1 MSAGHDYDGRV
12 TPTRRQFL
20 VRRVVVLGILFLVVA
35 AGIYVPVV
43 LTAPLPA
50 AAVTL
55 EPPAVQAAPAA
66 AVSAPAQ
73 GSSAI
78 SLQDSGEVLASS
90 GQSGPVPIASVTKIL
105 TALVVLQAKPLTPT
119 DDGPSITM
127 TAADVAFLDS
137 TRAEG
142 GSYVLVNEGQ
152 VLTERQVIEI
162 MLMESANNYSETLV
176 TWAFGSMAGYLTA
189 AEAFIQA
196 QGLAGTSVV
205 DSSGLNPAS
214 VSTTTDLLK
223 LASLA
228 LDNPVL
234 AAVVSTQK
242 ESIPGLSELTNTNTL
257 LGSDGIDGLKTGTTD
272 EAGSCLLFSADF
284 TVAGKPFSVVGV
296 VLGAASSESA
306 RQAVTALL
314 DSAKLGFTSVSLAT
328 AGQVV
333 GSYTSAWGATVP
345 IVAAQ
350 DASTVVWSSTPV
362 SVAGDTVSLSEGSAG
377 SAAGDLRFGVG
388 GETITVPLRLET
400 DLEGP
405 DPFWRL
411 THPGEL
417 VG

>member
-1 MSAGHDYDGRV
+1 M
-12 TPTRRQFL
+12 
-20 VRRVVVLGILFLVVA
+20 VLGILFMLVA

-55 EPPAVQAAPAA
+55 ELPAVQAAPAA
-66 AVSAPAQ
+66 AVATPAQ

-78 SLQDSGEVLASS
+78 SLQDSADVLASS

-105 TALVVLQAKPLTPT
+105 TALVVLQAKPLTLT

-137 TRAEG
+137 TRAVG

-176 TWAFGSMAGYLTA
+176 TWAFGSIPDYLTA
-189 AEAFIQA
+189 AQAFIDA
-196 QGLAGTSVV
+196 HGLTGTHVV
-205 DSSGLNPAS
+205 DSSGLDPAS
-214 VSTTTDLLK
+214 VSTTTDLLE

-284 TVAGKPFSVVGV
+284 TVAGAPFSVVGV
-296 VLGAASSESA
+296 VLGAASSEAA

-314 DSAKLGFTSVSLAT
+314 DSAKLGFTSVPLST
-328 AGQVV
+328 VGQVV
-333 GSYTSAWGATVP
+333 GSYTSVWGATVP
-345 IVAAQ
+345 VVAAQ

-362 SVAGDTVSLSEGSAG
+362 SVAGDPVSLSEGDAG
-377 SAAGDLRFGVG
+377 TAAGDLRFSVAGQTV
-388 GETITVPLRLET
+388 TVPLQLEAGL
-400 DLEGP
+400 DGP

-417 VG
+417 LG